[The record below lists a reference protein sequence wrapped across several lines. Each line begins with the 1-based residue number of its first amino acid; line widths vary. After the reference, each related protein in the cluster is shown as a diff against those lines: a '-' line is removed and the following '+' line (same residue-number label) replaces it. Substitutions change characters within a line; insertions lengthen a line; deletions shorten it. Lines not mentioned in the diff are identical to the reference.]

1 MCIREAVMVVYV
13 HWRHSITS
21 LPRLL
26 YVNIAM
32 PLLPHMLIL
41 STLQEYHFSVSFLPY
56 ISF

>member
-1 MCIREAVMVVYV
+1 MCIREAVMVVYG
-13 HWRHSITS
+13 HWCHSITS